1 MKLLYLTLMMSISFQ
16 PVASSSE
23 QIDCTSEVDT
33 SFFNSTYYKNREV
46 SFLDTEADLELKN
59 LIKNKLNIKGVPTLK
74 DLDGLFEWDRINN
87 MEYIYKI
94 LDLMDRSYVVNNKN
108 IDDFKKYKL
117 KFNNYCEDANHNV

>member
-16 PVASSSE
+16 LVASSSE

>member
-1 MKLLYLTLMMSISFQ
+1 MMSISFQ

-108 IDDFKKYKL
+108 IDDFNKYKL

>member
-74 DLDGLFEWDRINN
+74 DLDSLFEWDRINN

>member
-1 MKLLYLTLMMSISFQ
+1 MMSISFQ

-23 QIDCTSEVDT
+23 QIDCTSDVDT
-33 SFFNSTYYKNREV
+33 SFFNSTYYKNRKV

>member
-1 MKLLYLTLMMSISFQ
+1 MTSISFQ
-16 PVASSSE
+16 LCASLSE

>member
-74 DLDGLFEWDRINN
+74 YLDSLFEWDRINN

>member
-16 PVASSSE
+16 LVASSSE

-74 DLDGLFEWDRINN
+74 DLDSLFEWDRINN

>member
-1 MKLLYLTLMMSISFQ
+1 MKLLYLTLMVSISFQ
-16 PVASSSE
+16 LVASSSE

>member
-16 PVASSSE
+16 LVASSPE

>member
-1 MKLLYLTLMMSISFQ
+1 MKLLYLTLMVSISFQ
-16 PVASSSE
+16 LVASSSE

-59 LIKNKLNIKGVPTLK
+59 LIKNKHNIKGVPTLK

-117 KFNNYCEDANHNV
+117 KFNNYCEDTNDNV